1 MIFIASQEGCMT
13 MKSLDKIRGC
23 LIGGAAGDALGYAVE
38 FLDEHSIFHKYGKQG
53 ITRYQLH
60 DGEALISDDT
70 QMTLFTAAGLLCGTT
85 RGRMRGI
92 MSSYTDYIA
101 CSYRDWFQ
109 TQNRSASS
117 GSKSFPASWLMNEPR
132 LYSLRAP
139 GNTCLSAIQ
148 QGCSGTI
155 ERAINQSKGC
165 GGVMRVAPIGLYL
178 STYKTEDEIDRIG
191 AEAAALTHGHEM
203 GYIPAAMLVHIVRMV
218 SQSDGITLKEAVL
231 DAQRAMDRLFP
242 GANSLYSFQR
252 LIDHAVALSER
263 DTDDLPAIHQLGEG
277 WVGDEALAIAIYC
290 ALRYEHDFDKAIIA
304 SVNHR
309 GDSDSTGAITGNI
322 LGAHL
327 GLSAI
332 PQKYIDHLELSDV
345 ILEIANDLYHDCPV
359 NEFRDR
365 RNPEIAKWLQKY
377 VEMTYHL

>member
-1 MIFIASQEGCMT
+1 

-38 FLDEHSIFHKYGKQG
+38 FLDERSIFHKYGKQG

-70 QMTLFTAAGLLCGTT
+70 QMTLFTAAGLLFGTT
-85 RGRMRGI
+85 RGSMRGI
-92 MSSYTDYIA
+92 MGSYTDYIA

-109 TQNRSASS
+109 TQTRSFSAGAAPESY
-117 GSKSFPASWLMNEPR
+117 PVSWLMNVPR

-139 GNTCLSAIQ
+139 GNTCLSAIR
-148 QGCSGTI
+148 QGCSGII
-155 ERAINQSKGC
+155 ETPLNQSKGC

-178 STYKTEDEIDRIG
+178 TPYKTIDEIDRID

-203 GYIPAAMLVHIVRMV
+203 GYIPAAMLVHIVQMV
-218 SQSDGITLKEAVL
+218 SQNDNISLKDAVL
-231 DAQRAMDRLFP
+231 DAQRGMDRHFP
-242 GANSLYSFQR
+242 TANCLYSFQR
-252 LIDHAVALSER
+252 LIDHAVALSES
-263 DTDDLPAIHQLGEG
+263 DTDDLTAIHQLGQG

-304 SVNHR
+304 AVNHC

-332 PQKYIDHLELSDV
+332 PRKYVDALELKDV
-345 ILEIANDLYHDCPV
+345 ILEIADDLYNDCPI
-359 NEFRDR
+359 NGYSDR
-365 RNPEIAKWLQKY
+365 QEPRNAKWLQKY